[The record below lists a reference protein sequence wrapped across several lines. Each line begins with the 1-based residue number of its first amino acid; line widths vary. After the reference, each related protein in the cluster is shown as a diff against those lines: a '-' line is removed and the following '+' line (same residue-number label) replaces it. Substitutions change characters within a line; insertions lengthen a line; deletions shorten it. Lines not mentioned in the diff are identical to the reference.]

1 MALVPAHVILAD
13 ARRRGYGIPCLLA
26 GNLEMTIGQ
35 IQAAEEL
42 DAPLILAYNSGVTPQ
57 VSIALAMPAIA
68 NAARQARTPVATIL
82 DHGGTLDEV
91 KEAIAL
97 GSSSVMFDGS
107 ALPFE
112 ENVQATAEAARLAHV
127 AGISVE
133 GELGAVGGSSVE
145 LGASDAAVSS
155 MTDPDL
161 AAEFVARTGVDV
173 LAVSFGNVHGVYRGV
188 PRLDLERV
196 RAIAALVD
204 VPLAMHGASG
214 LTDDQYPPIIRSGIS
229 KVNYYTAMARAVSH
243 DLRDMLADAPEEG
256 LVYHRIISASID
268 GFYAKTKEL
277 LTLLGAAGMARNL

>member
-112 ENVQATAEAARLAHV
+112 ENVQATAEAARLAHAV
-127 AGISVE
+127 GISVE

-145 LGASDAAVSS
+145 LGASDAPASS

>member
-145 LGASDAAVSS
+145 LGASDAPASS

-256 LVYHRIISASID
+256 LVYHRIIAASID
-268 GFYAKTKEL
+268 GFFAKTKAL
-277 LTLLGAAGMARNL
+277 LVLLGAAGKTRNL